1 MTVDQIDFSKWLITL
16 GVGGI
21 LAGFMFMFYR
31 KDIKQYTE
39 LWRTNAEMMV
49 NVIRENTA
57 SNVRLIALLES
68 VERNQLRKEDI
79 NGMVDRHLRE
89 SVRWEEYKPGD
100 EKDRR

>member
-1 MTVDQIDFSKWLITL
+1 MNLEQIEFSKWLITL

-49 NVIRENTA
+49 TVIKDNTA
-57 SNVRLIALLES
+57 SNVRLIGLLET
-68 VERNQLRKEDI
+68 VERNQLRKDDI
-79 NGMVDRHLRE
+79 NAMVDRHLQE
-89 SVRWEEYKPGD
+89 TVRWERYEPDKGD
-100 EKDRR
+100 RK

>member
-1 MTVDQIDFSKWLITL
+1 MEQMEFTKWLITL

-39 LWRTNAEMMV
+39 LWKTNAEMMV
-49 NVIRENTA
+49 GVIKENTA
-57 SNVRLIALLES
+57 SNTRLIALLES

-79 NGMVDRHLRE
+79 NGMVDRHLKD
-89 SVRWEEYKPGD
+89 SVRWEEYRP
-100 EKDRR
+100 EKDK